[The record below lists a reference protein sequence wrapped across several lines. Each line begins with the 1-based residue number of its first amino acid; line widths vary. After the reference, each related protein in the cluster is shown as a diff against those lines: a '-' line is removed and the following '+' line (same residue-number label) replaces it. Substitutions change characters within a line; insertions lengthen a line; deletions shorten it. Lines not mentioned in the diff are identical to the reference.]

1 MQSRLGKLRETF
13 FTALYTRIAPA
24 ETGLRIIEAAEKGA
38 INLRRSFTLD
48 DVFAALDMPKLARDL
63 GHVADPLQQA
73 VPDAMERVQLYVRLA
88 LNTMMTSSDAVL
100 DAKCVYE
107 DETGIRYALTRGD
120 LKAIQNKTV
129 FLHPVMGYEVHNP
142 HERTFLEFRLKEAAI
157 PDL

>member
-1 MQSRLGKLRETF
+1 MQSRLGKLRESF
-13 FTALYTRIAPA
+13 FSALYTRIAPA

-38 INLRRSFTLD
+38 INLRKSFTLD

-63 GHVADPLQQA
+63 DRA
-73 VPDAMERVQLYVRLA
+73 PDALQEAVQDSTERAKLYVRLA
-88 LNTMMTSSDAVL
+88 LHTMMNSSDAVL
-100 DAKCVYE
+100 DAKCVFE

-142 HERTFLEFRLKEAAI
+142 HERTFLEFRLKEPVI